1 MSRGGA
7 RPGAG
12 RKTNAEI
19 ARIRELIDSVISD
32 DDWKKVLAN
41 LLDIA
46 TTNKGYAAV
55 QAAQLLCRYR
65 FGVPVEQDPEP
76 ERDIVPIQY
85 IEVDPLPNVR
95 DDYDL
100 AEDSPSAEGAGFAE
114 DSSSV
119 EGAGFAEDAPSSQR
133 RPVEN
138 DAATPG
144 SPPETRPSAVSAAP
158 KAPAPAAPKLSA
170 EKAERRK
177 RRAHRLHMRHL
188 ARL

>member
-7 RPGAG
+7 RAGAG

-19 ARIRELIDSVISD
+19 ERVRELIDSVISD

-65 FGVPVEQDPEP
+65 FGVPVEHDPEP

-85 IEVDPLPNVR
+85 IEVDPLPNLR

-100 AEDSPSAEGAGFAE
+100 TEDEYQPDATAENQP
-114 DSSSV
+114 
-119 EGAGFAEDAPSSQR
+119 
-133 RPVEN
+133 EN
-138 DAATPG
+138 DQ
-144 SPPETRPSAVSAAP
+144 SPVTHRASRAAP
-158 KAPAPAAPKLSA
+158 ALRGQRQSPVVPVPPRPASGVTQPRP
-170 EKAERRK
+170 
-177 RRAHRLHMRHL
+177 LHHDPRG
-188 ARL
+188 RPGPGRP